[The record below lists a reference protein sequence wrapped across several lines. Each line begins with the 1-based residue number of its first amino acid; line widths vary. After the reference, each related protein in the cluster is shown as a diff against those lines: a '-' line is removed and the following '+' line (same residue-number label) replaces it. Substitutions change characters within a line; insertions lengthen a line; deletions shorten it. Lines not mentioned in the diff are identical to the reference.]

1 MKLSVLGKKTDHR
14 PNEFLM
20 KYYNHMCSRFKGD
33 QFGIAQSSR
42 GRKKAQDKVD
52 DLNVAD
58 EWSRRAQTD
67 TKNNRDGHFFS
78 DKVAQTNA
86 SKLA

>member
-1 MKLSVLGKKTDHR
+1 
-14 PNEFLM
+14 M

-33 QFGIAQSSR
+33 EFGIAQSSR

-58 EWSRRAQTD
+58 EWGRRAQTD
-67 TKNNRDGHFFS
+67 TKNKRGGHFFN
-78 DKVAQTNA
+78 DKVSRTNA
-86 SKLA
+86 YKLS